1 MMRKNKLFL
10 ENHGSKS
17 PLIKKPDQSMK
28 NDPARWAHRDLNPR
42 PPDYESG
49 ALTS

>member
-1 MMRKNKLFL
+1 MPKKTDIKKAPQFNKL
-10 ENHGSKS
+10 KS
-17 PLIKKPDQSMK
+17 LSG
-28 NDPARWAHRDLNPR
+28 WAHRDLNPG